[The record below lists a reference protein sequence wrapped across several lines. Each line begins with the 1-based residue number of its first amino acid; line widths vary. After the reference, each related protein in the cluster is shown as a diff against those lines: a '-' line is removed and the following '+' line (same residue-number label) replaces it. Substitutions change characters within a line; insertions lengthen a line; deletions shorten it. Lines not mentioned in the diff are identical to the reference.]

1 MPSRDLTLVAAVLDT
16 LVPPQPE
23 KALAG
28 AGRPVVVDYV
38 QRRLAAAPELAAV
51 VDLGLDA
58 VVACAQARHNA
69 HFAQLDAAQ
78 RSAVLREVETTQ
90 VFLIP
95 ILLLNTYTGFY
106 QQPDVLAAQGYP
118 ARPPFPEGHQVLVKD
133 DALLARWRER
143 ARERA

>member
-1 MPSRDLTLVAAVLDT
+1 MPSRDLTLLAAVLDT

-28 AGRPVVVDYV
+28 AGRPAVVDYV
-38 QRRLAAAPELAAV
+38 QQKLSAAPELAAL

-58 VVACAQARHNA
+58 IGQCAQARHNTQ
-69 HFAQLDAAQ
+69 FVELDAAQ

-95 ILLLNTYTGFY
+95 ILLLHTYAGFY

-118 ARPPFPEGHQVLVKD
+118 ARPPFP
-133 DALLARWRER
+133 
-143 ARERA
+143 